1 MQWGGEEEQA
11 TERAIG
17 VKDPKNWQDL
27 VERLFEKTVSVQCP
41 CVY

>member
-11 TERAIG
+11 VGWVAG

-27 VERLFEKTVSVQCP
+27 AE
-41 CVY
+41 